1 MDATHEAEW
10 PDEFTREEML
20 EQQSRLLI
28 EECRLLQDEVSR
40 HRKNIAKLIDINNE
54 VTKEREGLRTDLAI
68 AKEAIARL
76 TTESFEQS
84 REVRSLKANIEQHR
98 AVMREHKIPG
108 YYFEPNYGD
117 PIPIKVVP

>member
-40 HRKNIAKLIDINNE
+40 HRKNIAKLVDINNE
-54 VTKEREGLRTDLAI
+54 VTKEREALRLDLAK
-68 AKEAIARL
+68 ARKAIARL
-76 TTESFEQS
+76 NTESYGQS
-84 REVRSLKANIEQHR
+84 RQIASLKLTVTQRE
-98 AVMREHKIPG
+98 AVLREHKVPG
-108 YYFEPNYGD
+108 YFYEPGHFQCISSKR
-117 PIPIKVVP
+117 P

>member
-1 MDATHEAEW
+1 MEATPEAEW

-28 EECRLLQDEVSR
+28 EELRLLQDEVSR
-40 HRKNIAKLIDINNE
+40 QRKNIAKLVDMNGE
-54 VTKEREGLRTDLAI
+54 ATKEREAARADLAK
-68 AKEAIARL
+68 AKETITRL
-76 TTESFEQS
+76 NTESCEQS
-84 REVRSLKANIEQHR
+84 REVRTLKAQLNQHK

-108 YYFEPNYGD
+108 YYFEPNCGD